1 MKGPGLRVPRA
12 RGEEIRRRL
21 REGSH
26 LREDLAIVQEGE
38 FLILPVLDA
47 ATVPSDWG
55 EVVEREFRPET
66 RRGPSDYRELLPWPD
81 ESKSEL
87 PRSFDIVG
95 DIVLIRLP
103 STLET
108 RKEEIGQALLQFVP
122 SARIV
127 GLDRGVH
134 GPERKRSVERIA
146 GEGAWRTRHRE
157 NGVDL
162 EVDVERA
169 YFSPRLAHEHE
180 RVAAEVREGE
190 RVYDLCC
197 GVGSFALMFARDGR
211 ASRITAVDSNPD
223 AIALLGATRARYPW
237 GERIEV
243 VQAPIEQFLP
253 SREAVERVILNLP
266 HEGIKYLPLVAPTIA
281 PRGRLHYYEVTPRA
295 ELEERAEAVVSALG
309 PGSWE
314 LVGRHVV
321 HPYSPASDLIAYVV
335 GRREA

>member
-21 REGSH
+21 REAGYLH
-26 LREDLAIVQEGE
+26 ADLAIVHEGE
-38 FLILPVLDA
+38 FLVLPIREPA
-47 ATVPSDWG
+47 SVPSDWG
-55 EVVEREFRPET
+55 QVVEREFRPRK
-66 RRGPSDYRELLPWPD
+66 RRGPSDYRELLTWTD
-81 ESKSEL
+81 EQKNEL
-87 PRSFDIVG
+87 PRSFDIIG

-103 STLET
+103 DTLEA

-134 GPERKRSVERIA
+134 GPERRRRVERIA
-146 GEGAWRTRHRE
+146 GEGPWRTRHRE

-180 RVAAEVREGE
+180 RVAAGVREGE

-197 GVGSFALMFARDGR
+197 GVGSFALKLARDGR
-211 ASRITAVDSNPD
+211 ASSISAVDSNPD
-223 AIALLGATRARYPW
+223 AIALLRSTRARYPW

-253 SREAVERVILNLP
+253 SRGAVERVILNLP
-266 HEGIKYLPLVAPTIA
+266 HEGIKYLPLVARTIA

-295 ELEERAEAVVSALG
+295 EPEERAEKVVNALG

-321 HPYSPASDLIAYVV
+321 HPYSPSSDLVAYVV
-335 GRREA
+335 GRGEA